1 MKLFI
6 DSGLRGMPSVGIIKL
21 TRRTSDPTICR
32 ASAVTVEFWPNRAE
46 CRASIYCVEAMYW
59 ARIFF
64 RLTQLAVLCPR
75 IGSWAPLT
83 LQRHGKTVF
92 SDDKSKQ

>member
-32 ASAVTVEFWPNRAE
+32 ASAVTVEFWPNRADAVRPIIALKQ
-46 CRASIYCVEAMYW
+46 CIG
-59 ARIFF
+59 
-64 RLTQLAVLCPR
+64 LA
-75 IGSWAPLT
+75 
-83 LQRHGKTVF
+83 F
-92 SDDKSKQ
+92 SSD